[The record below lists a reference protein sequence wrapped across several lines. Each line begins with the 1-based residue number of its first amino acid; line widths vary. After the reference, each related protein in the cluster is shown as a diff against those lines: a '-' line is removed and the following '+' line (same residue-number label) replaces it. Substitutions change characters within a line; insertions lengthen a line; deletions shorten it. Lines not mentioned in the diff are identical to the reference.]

1 MLRVRTLAQFLRSA
15 KPLKLALGCKTRFEI
30 VRLKAAHLICFS
42 HTSNLNF
49 GTLLL
54 IFRLGAAEGS
64 PIENSVREAIKTAKT
79 ECFLALHEARGQI

>member
-1 MLRVRTLAQFLRSA
+1 MQVYYR
-15 KPLKLALGCKTRFEI
+15 LGCKTHFEI

-54 IFRLGAAEGS
+54 IFHLGAAEGS
-64 PIENSVREAIKTAKT
+64 SIENSVSEAIKT
-79 ECFLALHEARGQI
+79 ERFLALDRATGQI

>member
-1 MLRVRTLAQFLRSA
+1 MSA
-15 KPLKLALGCKTRFEI
+15 PLVLGCKTHFEI

-79 ECFLALHEARGQI
+79 ECFLALDEARGQI